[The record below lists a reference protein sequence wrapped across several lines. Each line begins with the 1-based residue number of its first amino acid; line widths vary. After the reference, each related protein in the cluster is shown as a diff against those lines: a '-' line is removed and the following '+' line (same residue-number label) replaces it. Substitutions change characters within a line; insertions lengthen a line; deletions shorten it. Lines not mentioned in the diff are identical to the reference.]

1 MFWANGSVLVAS
13 EMSWSRGSCQ
23 LPGGVSANK
32 RKLSGKFCGV
42 SVTARIHIPPYAPY
56 FLVFVPILVIDLRD
70 RALMRYDIVEGFCSY
85 LCSRA
90 CEVV

>member
-1 MFWANGSVLVAS
+1 MLMWTL
-13 EMSWSRGSCQ
+13 RT
-23 LPGGVSANK
+23 
-32 RKLSGKFCGV
+32 
-42 SVTARIHIPPYAPY
+42 VTARIYIPPYALY

-70 RALMRYDIVEGFCSY
+70 HALMRYDIVEGFCSY

>member
-1 MFWANGSVLVAS
+1 M
-13 EMSWSRGSCQ
+13 
-23 LPGGVSANK
+23 
-32 RKLSGKFCGV
+32 
-42 SVTARIHIPPYAPY
+42 ARIHIPPYAPY
-56 FLVFVPILVIDLRD
+56 SLVFVPILVIDPGD